1 MRTTSFGKYFDDQRD
16 RIVAAMQNKNT
27 QLWKEW
33 RERYDE
39 REKQEQEERMKK
51 ELEKCSEKGVEISQE
66 CKTYYKKKFEIQRV
80 RTKTMT
86 KKKQIL
92 KILRENGDGELY
104 LEFSKDELN
113 MMGLER
119 GDMVE
124 WMQLEDREVWKKV
137 TKKKWSI

>member
-1 MRTTSFGKYFDDQRD
+1 M
-16 RIVAAMQNKNT
+16 
-27 QLWKEW
+27 
-33 RERYDE
+33 
-39 REKQEQEERMKK
+39 
-51 ELEKCSEKGVEISQE
+51 
-66 CKTYYKKKFEIQRV
+66 
-80 RTKTMT
+80 

-113 MMGLER
+113 MMGLEK
-119 GDMVE
+119 GDMEE